1 MADDAALPPLPLG
14 GDERIDEVLAAW
26 ARERG
31 TEEALIFGERRID
44 YATFARLVDEMAK
57 AMLAAGVAH
66 GDRVAVHG
74 KPRPEYFILFLA
86 AASIGAIYVGLNAK
100 YRLGELRYIVGDA
113 EPSLLVAITDL
124 DDERV
129 ALLRGVVAR
138 DDAWTPPPMRLVSRD
153 RARELDADSL
163 EHFATTG
170 ATVSDATLAAARA
183 RVSAGDVCAIVYTS
197 GSTGQPKGAM
207 LTHRGMVV
215 GGRIAYEQWADPQPR
230 IVCDLPINHVGCLHD
245 ICCSM
250 LVAGGALVFR
260 EDFDPGG
267 VLELL
272 GRERLTLWGGV
283 PTMFL
288 MQRELPEFETAD
300 YSSVKSVIWSGAAMP
315 LPLLREL
322 RRVAPHARFRNF
334 YSSTETTVGITF
346 TDPDADDE
354 TLALTVGRPDARI
367 DFRIVDL
374 NDEIAPAGESG
385 EIQVRSPGM
394 FVGYWR
400 RPEATRAVITD
411 DGWYRTGDVGV
422 ALGDG
427 NVRLV
432 GRVREMFKS
441 GGYNVYPAEIEA
453 AIETFPGVAMA
464 AVVATSDL
472 RFQEVGFA
480 FLVAAPGVI
489 LDVDALRAFC
499 RDTLANYKVP
509 KRFSVEPELPML
521 PIGKVDKG
529 RLRQVAA
536 SRVDA
541 ESRSTNHVIG

>member
-1 MADDAALPPLPLG
+1 
-14 GDERIDEVLAAW
+14 
-26 ARERG
+26 
-31 TEEALIFGERRID
+31 
-44 YATFARLVDEMAK
+44 
-57 AMLAAGVAH
+57 
-66 GDRVAVHG
+66 
-74 KPRPEYFILFLA
+74 
-86 AASIGAIYVGLNAK
+86 
-100 YRLGELRYIVGDA
+100 
-113 EPSLLVAITDL
+113 
-124 DDERV
+124 
-129 ALLRGVVAR
+129 
-138 DDAWTPPPMRLVSRD
+138 
-153 RARELDADSL
+153 
-163 EHFATTG
+163 
-170 ATVSDATLAAARA
+170 
-183 RVSAGDVCAIVYTS
+183 
-197 GSTGQPKGAM
+197 
-207 LTHRGMVV
+207 
-215 GGRIAYEQWADPQPR
+215 
-230 IVCDLPINHVGCLHD
+230 
-245 ICCSM
+245 
-250 LVAGGALVFR
+250 
-260 EDFDPGG
+260 
-267 VLELL
+267 
-272 GRERLTLWGGV
+272 
-283 PTMFL
+283 
-288 MQRELPEFETAD
+288 
-300 YSSVKSVIWSGAAMP
+300 
-315 LPLLREL
+315 
-322 RRVAPHARFRNF
+322 
-334 YSSTETTVGITF
+334 
-346 TDPDADDE
+346 
-354 TLALTVGRPDARI
+354 
-367 DFRIVDL
+367 
-374 NDEIAPAGESG
+374 
-385 EIQVRSPGM
+385 M